1 MQDIGA
7 TITNIFTN
15 ALNRL
20 GEFLPAFIGG
30 LVILLLGFIIA
41 SLLKAVVVQFFRFI
55 RAGQWVDKIGDW
67 FRRLQTGDTQ
77 NGRVWMNL
85 LGELV
90 RWTVIILFL
99 IPAVD
104 AWGVPQVTQV
114 LNQFLLYIPNVFV
127 AVVVGFV
134 GFAVARLSFGL
145 VSHATRS
152 LGSDASHTLGN
163 IARFAVVFFTALVIL
178 SQLGVAADLVRILFT
193 GIVAMLAIAGGLA
206 FGLGGQENARQAID
220 SLRKAADKLSS

>member
-114 LNQFLLYIPNVFV
+114 LNQFLLLHSN
-127 AVVVGFV
+127 
-134 GFAVARLSFGL
+134 FGPM
-145 VSHATRS
+145 V
-152 LGSDASHTLGN
+152 
-163 IARFAVVFFTALVIL
+163 
-178 SQLGVAADLVRILFT
+178 
-193 GIVAMLAIAGGLA
+193 
-206 FGLGGQENARQAID
+206 
-220 SLRKAADKLSS
+220 